1 MSSHNTIIDCVTK
14 SSWKFR

>member
-1 MSSHNTIIDCVTK
+1 MSIDNTIIDCVTK